1 MLLNERAM
9 LHRIMVIWIGV
20 TDFEGKHMPGF
31 YEAHCMQRPPN
42 GEAK

>member
-1 MLLNERAM
+1 M
-9 LHRIMVIWIGV
+9 LHRIMAIWIGV
-20 TDFEGKHMPGF
+20 TDFEGPMPGF